1 MTRLA
6 LTDLDKQA
14 CDLLIDKAKKA
25 KFDVSIDQI
34 GNIFIRR
41 QGKNSNLNPV
51 LMGSHADSQP
61 KGGRFDGVYGV
72 LAGLEVM
79 LSLNDNNVQTER
91 SIDLAIWTNEEG
103 TRFAPAMM
111 GSAVFAKKMKLEN
124 ALSCQDNNGV
134 TVKEEL
140 ERIGY
145 AGSDDFSQYNPYA
158 SLELHI
164 EQGPILEKHNNVI
177 GIVTGSL
184 GQKWYEIEFIGEASH
199 AGTTPMN
206 MRRDAGFGM
215 ARAMLKLHDLGMQEC
230 DMGGRI
236 TIGEVKLDP
245 GSRNVI
251 PGRAWFTLEIRH
263 PNKQALEKMDKKI
276 YDLMHHIGKTNKL
289 DVLINKILSIS
300 PLNFDQKCISVVRE
314 VTRNLGYSHEDM
326 ISGAGHDSCYLNY
339 VAPASMIFI
348 PCVNGLS
355 HNELEDITFEWSEA
369 GAQVLAHSIVKLAS
383 HGFEI

>member
-1 MTRLA
+1 
-6 LTDLDKQA
+6 
-14 CDLLIDKAKKA
+14 
-25 KFDVSIDQI
+25 
-34 GNIFIRR
+34 
-41 QGKNSNLNPV
+41 
-51 LMGSHADSQP
+51 
-61 KGGRFDGVYGV
+61 
-72 LAGLEVM
+72 
-79 LSLNDNNVQTER
+79 
-91 SIDLAIWTNEEG
+91 
-103 TRFAPAMM
+103 
-111 GSAVFAKKMKLEN
+111 
-124 ALSCQDNNGV
+124 
-134 TVKEEL
+134 
-140 ERIGY
+140 
-145 AGSDDFSQYNPYA
+145 A

-177 GIVTGSL
+177 GIVTGAL

-300 PLNFDQKCISVVRE
+300 PLNFDQRCISVVRE